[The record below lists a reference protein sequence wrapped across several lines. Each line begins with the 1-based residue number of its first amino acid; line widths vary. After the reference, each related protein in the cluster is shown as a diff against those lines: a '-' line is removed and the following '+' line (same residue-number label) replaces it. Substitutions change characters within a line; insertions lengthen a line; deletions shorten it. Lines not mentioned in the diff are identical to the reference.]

1 MTQRTPSQ
9 EWMRSARLAARIV
22 RPGPQVSPA
31 KAYDV
36 VEGLRAAG
44 HRAAELV
51 PELAGLPAP
60 TGLLSH
66 VSVVDRRGWT
76 ITAAWS
82 MDHLLG
88 LSTAHAV
95 EGKPDPTDVTSGVEV
110 MATLTFLSQRIL
122 GQFDPFG
129 PSLATSPP
137 PADTSVADPQ
147 PANASAQAT
156 SSTPP
161 GNLVLVAP
169 NVLATQ
175 RAMAVDFDDFAL
187 WIALHEQT
195 HALQFHHAP
204 WLATYMKDKAGELIN
219 GFPTESSLFDWVRA
233 VASVLRGGPSVF
245 DHVLDT
251 AQRNTLS
258 SVLAVMSVLEGHAD
272 TVMDNV
278 SHRDI
283 PSARALRRRFDARR
297 NALTRRQEIIGR
309 LLGAHLKS
317 DQYRVGARF
326 VRHVISTAGPD
337 TFHQIWRSPDHMPTT
352 TELDE
357 PDTWIA
363 RIAH

>member
-76 ITAAWS
+76 ITAARS

-137 PADTSVADPQ
+137 PLIRQLLTLSPPTLRHRPHRVRHQEILSLLP
-147 PANASAQAT
+147 PMFLPLNGPW
-156 SSTPP
+156 SSTLTTSHCGSPSTNKPTHFSSTTHRGLPP
-161 GNLVLVAP
+161 
-169 NVLATQ
+169 T
-175 RAMAVDFDDFAL
+175 
-187 WIALHEQT
+187 
-195 HALQFHHAP
+195 
-204 WLATYMKDKAGELIN
+204 
-219 GFPTESSLFDWVRA
+219 
-233 VASVLRGGPSVF
+233 
-245 DHVLDT
+245 
-251 AQRNTLS
+251 
-258 SVLAVMSVLEGHAD
+258 
-272 TVMDNV
+272 
-278 SHRDI
+278 
-283 PSARALRRRFDARR
+283 
-297 NALTRRQEIIGR
+297 
-309 LLGAHLKS
+309 
-317 DQYRVGARF
+317 
-326 VRHVISTAGPD
+326 
-337 TFHQIWRSPDHMPTT
+337 
-352 TELDE
+352 
-357 PDTWIA
+357 
-363 RIAH
+363 